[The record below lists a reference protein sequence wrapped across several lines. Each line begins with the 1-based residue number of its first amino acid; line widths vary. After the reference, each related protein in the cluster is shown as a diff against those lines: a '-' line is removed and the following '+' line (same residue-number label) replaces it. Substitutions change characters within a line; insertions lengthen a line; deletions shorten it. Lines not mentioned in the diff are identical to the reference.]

1 MFQKFKYLILIIK
14 MFILINFFLNINK
27 NLIIKINDTI
37 AYINVKKELRK
48 INSYFEL
55 CNNFK
60 FILKKEIKKSNNP
73 KISIISPVYNRERYI
88 IKLIKSIQYQNFNDI
103 EIIFV
108 DDFSIDNSIKK
119 IEEIKKNDKRIILS
133 VYYLKI
139 INIFMEINI
148 EKILKNK
155 KNKGTFIC
163 RNIGVQFSKGKYI
176 ILPDPDD
183 ILSKNILKICYNL
196 AEKYKYEMIRFVQ
209 CIKITKMRISDLIY
223 KKSKSIYQPELS
235 FYIFYGN
242 NELQIVDFFINNK
255 FIKKSIYIKSLRI
268 LNNSYLNMYII
279 CFEDQII
286 NYIIHRICKS
296 YFFLNKVGYY
306 YIRNSISITGNQ
318 FKISKLNIKFIFIYL
333 KILFEFSKNNKYEKD
348 MANIFLSN
356 MLQNYNFKNI
366 FLKIGKKDFNK
377 YYKKLVNKYLK
388 NKFISNENKYL
399 LNYKKYDFKF

>member
-1 MFQKFKYLILIIK
+1 
-14 MFILINFFLNINK
+14 
-27 NLIIKINDTI
+27 
-37 AYINVKKELRK
+37 
-48 INSYFEL
+48 
-55 CNNFK
+55 
-60 FILKKEIKKSNNP
+60 
-73 KISIISPVYNRERYI
+73 
-88 IKLIKSIQYQNFNDI
+88 
-103 EIIFV
+103 
-108 DDFSIDNSIKK
+108 
-119 IEEIKKNDKRIILS
+119 
-133 VYYLKI
+133 
-139 INIFMEINI
+139 
-148 EKILKNK
+148 
-155 KNKGTFIC
+155 
-163 RNIGVQFSKGKYI
+163 
-176 ILPDPDD
+176 
-183 ILSKNILKICYNL
+183 
-196 AEKYKYEMIRFVQ
+196 MIRFVQ